1 MRFGQVRRSGT
12 RPLPSGWPLP
22 SASAS
27 PRSRRSTCGPPTT
40 HPVRSRSTRFP
51 AATPD
56 RTSEMRDHSPSAPR
70 RASVLLIVSLC
81 LNVLLIPVIAV
92 IIFRAAHH
100 VNAVGSGGVLAPRS
114 VMAEAP
120 AQKDRIE
127 TIIARHEP
135 KIRALRAA
143 AADARR
149 EAFRTLGAPDYT
161 PDKFHKALA

>member
-1 MRFGQVRRSGT
+1 MS
-12 RPLPSGWPLP
+12 
-22 SASAS
+22 
-27 PRSRRSTCGPPTT
+27 
-40 HPVRSRSTRFP
+40 
-51 AATPD
+51 
-56 RTSEMRDHSPSAPR
+56 DHSPSAPR

-161 PDKFHKALA
+161 PDKFHKALAAVSDADSTLERENIAMMAESLATLTPQERADRVAHARGRFRLWRPFRPRALRD